1 MNNVVC
7 GNTVENLRNRIN
19 VKRHKK
25 VVATISHNDNNS

>member
-19 VKRHKK
+19 VKQHKK
-25 VVATISHNDNNS
+25 VVATISQNDNNS